1 MALIPTTIQL
11 WFQSIIII
19 IIIINIII
27 IIIIRRRMMMII
39 MIMIVIMIIITTI
52 SFESIIAAK
61 FKTICNTTLMQKEF
75 QKQQVTI
82 FVLT

>member
-1 MALIPTTIQL
+1 MALIPTTIQP

-19 IIIINIII
+19 IIIIIII
-27 IIIIRRRMMMII
+27 RRMMMII

-61 FKTICNTTLMQKEF
+61 FKTTCNTTFMQKEF
-75 QKQQVTI
+75 QKQQVTV